1 MAVFVP
7 GVGLQFKYV
16 VFPEAVLLSLGYLMA
31 SYRRDRD
38 LGSASVAAGFMM
50 LAGLLTTVL
59 WSGIFGQKGRCKPF
73 SARTSGLTLPM
84 SRWCHP
90 CVTSFTTARAACWR
104 LLRLS

>member
-1 MAVFVP
+1 MAAFVL

-16 VFPEAVLLSLGYLMA
+16 VFPEAVLLSLGYLVA

-38 LGSASVAAGFMM
+38 LGRASVAAGFMM
-50 LAGLLTTVL
+50 LAGLLTTVFVVGYF
-59 WSGIFGQKGRCKPF
+59 WSKGALQTF
-73 SARTSGLTLPM
+73 SARISGLTLPM

-104 LLRLS
+104 LLP